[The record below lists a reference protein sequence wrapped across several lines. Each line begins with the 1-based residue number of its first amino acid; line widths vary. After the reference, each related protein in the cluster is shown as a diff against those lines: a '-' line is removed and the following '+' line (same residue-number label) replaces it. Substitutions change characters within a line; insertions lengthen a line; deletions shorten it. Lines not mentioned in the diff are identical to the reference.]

1 MGMEAMIEAVLFWRA
16 EPVAVSELAEWLGA
30 SEAEVNES
38 LTRLEQN
45 LNESDHSPDGR
56 GIRLLRKDDEVM
68 LGTASAASDL
78 ITRLTKE
85 ELSRELGRAGLET
98 LTIVLYRGPVSRAQI
113 DYLRGVNSTYIL
125 RHLQVRGLGERVV
138 NPDDARSFLY
148 RPTFQLLQHLGLTR
162 VEDPPDFAAI
172 SSSLTETESGIDSLK
187 PNPPASPSGR

>member
-1 MGMEAMIEAVLFWRA
+1 MIEAVLFWRA
-16 EPVAVSELAEWLGA
+16 EPVAVSELAGWLGA
-30 SEAEVNES
+30 SEAEVNED

-45 LNESDHSPDGR
+45 LNER

-125 RHLQVRGLGERVV
+125 RHLQVRGLVERVV

-162 VEDPPDFAAI
+162 VEDLPDFAAI

-187 PNPPASPSGR
+187 PNTPASPSGR